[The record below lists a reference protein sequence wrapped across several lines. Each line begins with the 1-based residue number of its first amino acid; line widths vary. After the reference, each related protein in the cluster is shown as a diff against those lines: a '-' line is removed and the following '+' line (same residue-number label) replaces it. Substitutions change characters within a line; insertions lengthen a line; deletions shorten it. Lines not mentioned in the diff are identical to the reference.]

1 MTMAFLIY
9 SSDDQQ
15 EIVSLDNY
23 NVFKIGRTNNNEMT
37 IVDDKAVSREHCEI
51 FKDESR
57 GRYVLKDLES
67 RNGTFLNG
75 SKVSNAEVELKNG
88 DRIMVGGAEL
98 VFTMNNPEYDD
109 TTTTSSISKIE
120 ISNVRNRTDE
130 EELIQTVRI
139 SRYQDPADEKK
150 PSPLGLSSSDAISP
164 GTDINGYEII
174 RVIGSGQYS
183 TVYLAFQKSVNRTI
197 SFKVFN
203 NNYLSKQAPES
214 FLKQIQII
222 GRLQHPNLLQYFD
235 GGLIGDFC
243 YLSMLYISEG
253 TLESKIANSF
263 PLDETYV
270 VQIIRKI
277 AEALN
282 YALEEHGL
290 IHLNLRPKN
299 ILFSDSGEP
308 VISETGLSSWYS
320 WAYQLNR
327 QNFMGNPSYTSYEQ
341 ALDLPIDWKADQY
354 TLGIIFFECL
364 VGKVPFEGDNTYNLI
379 IKHKQEE
386 IIFPKKINIS
396 EKVKKIILRMT
407 AKKTS
412 ERFNNYNEIVKA
424 LNSALTEEAVP
435 ARTNMRPGTIP
446 LRKPQPLMKGSA
458 IKQNP
463 SGQKLVSISN
473 IKKKI
478 VPLSFKK

>member
-15 EIVSLDNY
+15 EIVSLDDY
-23 NVFKIGRTNNNEMT
+23 NRFKIGRTNNNEMT
-37 IVDDKAVSREHCEI
+37 IGDDKSVSREHCEI
-51 FKDESR
+51 FRDESK

-75 SKVSNAEVELKNG
+75 SKVSNTEVELKNG
-88 DRIMVGGAEL
+88 DRIMVGAAEL

-120 ISNVRNRTDE
+120 ISQIRNRDDE
-130 EELIQTVRI
+130 EELIQTARMKK
-139 SRYQDPADEKK
+139 YTELDDDKK
-150 PSPLGLSSSDAISP
+150 PPPLELSSSDAISP

-183 TVYLAFQKSVNRTI
+183 TVYLAFQKSVNRTVA
-197 SFKVFN
+197 FKVFN
-203 NNYLSKQAPES
+203 KNYLSKQAPES

-235 GGLIGDFC
+235 GGLVGYFC
-243 YLSMLYISEG
+243 YLSMLYVSEG
-253 TLESKIANSF
+253 TLEAKIAHSF
-263 PLDETYV
+263 PLNEKYV
-270 VQIIRKI
+270 IQVIRKI

-308 VISETGLSSWYS
+308 VISETGLSSWSS

-327 QNFMGNPSYTSYEQ
+327 QNFLGNPSYTSYEQ

-354 TLGIIFFECL
+354 TLGIILFECL
-364 VGKVPFEGDNTYNLI
+364 TGKVPFEGDNTYNLI
-379 IKHKQEE
+379 VKHKQEE
-386 IIFPKKINIS
+386 IIFPKKINLS

-412 ERFNNYNEIVKA
+412 ERYNSYDEIVKA
-424 LNSALTEEAVP
+424 LNSVLTEETAP
-435 ARTNMRPGTIP
+435 AGANMRHGTMP
-446 LRKPQPLMKGSA
+446 PRKPQAKGLP
-458 IKQNP
+458 IKQNS

-473 IKKKI
+473 VRKKI
-478 VPLSFKK
+478 VPLTFKK